1 MSDRPSRVIGL
12 TGGIATGKSTVAKY
26 IADTHKIP
34 ILDADIYAR
43 DAVEIGS
50 PILVKIVERYG
61 KSILLT
67 DGNLDRKQLGE
78 IIFQDS
84 SMRQW
89 IEELIHPYV
98 RDRFVT
104 ESAKLNQPTGVFV
117 IPLLFEAKMTDLV
130 TETWVVYCTKE
141 QQLQRLIQRN
151 SLTLR
156 EAESRISAQMP
167 LEEKCQL
174 ADVILDNSG
183 TPAALE
189 AQILQALNR
198 SIALH

>member
-1 MSDRPSRVIGL
+1 MSDRPSRIIGL

-26 IADTHKIP
+26 LAQAHKMP

-43 DAVEIGS
+43 DAVAIGS
-50 PILVKIVERYG
+50 PILAKIVERYE

-78 IIFQDS
+78 IIFQDIVA
-84 SMRQW
+84 RQW
-89 IEELIHPYV
+89 IEGLIHPYV
-98 RDRFVT
+98 HSRFIVD
-104 ESAKLNQPTGVFV
+104 SANLARETIVFV
-117 IPLLFEAKMTDLV
+117 IPLLFEAEMTDLV

-183 TPAALE
+183 IPGALE
-189 AQILQALNR
+189 AQLNLLLP
-198 SIALH
+198 SQL